1 MFYQIK
7 SRSFYRYCVSFCLCA
22 IIQVGPSPAFAA
34 LANDDTIR
42 AYAGCLAAAI
52 QLKTVARMA
61 GIADT
66 EIYNKMVDKLS
77 NRYFGQAETK
87 EEREYLSRIANDLL
101 EGYRFLSQRE
111 TAKQADAF
119 VQSRDCIALAFR

>member
-1 MFYQIK
+1 M
-7 SRSFYRYCVSFCLCA
+7 C
-22 IIQVGPSPAFAA
+22 A
-34 LANDDTIR
+34 LANDETIR

-66 EIYNKMVDKLS
+66 EIYERMVDKLS
-77 NRYFGQAETK
+77 SRYFGQAETTA
-87 EEREYLSRIANDLL
+87 EHDYLARIANDRM

-111 TAKQADAF
+111 TITQADAF
-119 VQSRDCIALAFR
+119 VKSRDCLALAFR